1 MCYPQV
7 ARRKNIRVKG
17 TVAGVLLLV
26 LSATAAGAVDVNDLA
41 PCRPAATRFCDHSEG
56 MTWSNLLR
64 CGATLAAHSF
74 RVGNACRDVLKRY
87 GQL

>member
-1 MCYPQV
+1 MNAALV
-7 ARRKNIRVKG
+7 
-17 TVAGVLLLV
+17 GVLLV
-26 LSATAAGAVDVNDLA
+26 GLSSTGALAVDANDLA
-41 PCRPAATRFCDHSEG
+41 ACRPAAARFCDRSEG

-64 CGATLAAHSF
+64 CGVTLAAHSF